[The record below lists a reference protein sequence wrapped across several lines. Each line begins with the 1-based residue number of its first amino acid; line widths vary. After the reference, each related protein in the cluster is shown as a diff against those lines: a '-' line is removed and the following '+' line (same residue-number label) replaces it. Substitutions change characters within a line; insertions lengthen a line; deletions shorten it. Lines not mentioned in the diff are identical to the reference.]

1 MHMTNDKQAKSI
13 KLGLIGD
20 NIRASQSPK
29 LHRLAGA
36 LNNCIVTY
44 DLLIP
49 KEQGIEFDALF
60 QRCIAEGYHG
70 LNITYPYKERV
81 TGMVSIEDKVVKSLG
96 AANTVLLAG
105 ESPRG
110 FNTDYSGFIAAYR
123 QQRKS
128 RLPGSVGMVGT
139 GGVGRAVAFGLLTL
153 GAKEIRLLDQQR
165 DKAER
170 LADDLRRANP
180 DCTILVA
187 ETLEG
192 CDGLVNCT
200 PVGMVGYPGTPIP
213 AGHIGGAQ
221 WAFDAVYTPVE
232 TEFLAHAASAGL
244 EIISGY
250 ELFFWQGIDAWK
262 FFSGLPVDKAELRKR
277 LSQPE
282 P

>member
-1 MHMTNDKQAKSI
+1 MRNDKQAKAI

-36 LNNCIVTY
+36 LSNRSVTY

-49 KEQGIEFDALF
+49 KEQGFEFDALF
-60 QRCIAEGYHG
+60 QRCIADGYHG

-81 TGMVSIEDKVVKSLG
+81 TAKVIIEDQAVKSLG
-96 AANTVLLAG
+96 AVNTVLLG
-105 ESPRG
+105 DDSPRG

-123 QQRKS
+123 QQRNK
-128 RLPGSVGMVGT
+128 RLPGCVGMVGT
-139 GGVGRAVAFGLLTL
+139 GGVGRAVAFGLLTS
-153 GAKEIRLLDQQR
+153 GAREIRLVDQQR
-165 DKAER
+165 EKSER
-170 LADDLRRANP
+170 LADDLRKADA
-180 DCTILVA
+180 DCAISVA

-200 PVGMVGYPGTPIP
+200 PVGMVGYPGTPVP
-213 AGHIGGAQ
+213 AEHMRGAQ

-232 TEFLAHAASAGL
+232 TEFLAHAASAGI

-262 FFSGLPVDKAELRKR
+262 IFSGLTVDKAALRR
-277 LSQPE
+277 SLSQPE